1 MNAQINCLKIGHRT
15 HEIKK
20 IIDGKNDTNLVPDAT
35 NDAKITWPV
44 VNKNKRSIP
53 LLMNQINDQ

>member
-1 MNAQINCLKIGHRT
+1 M
-15 HEIKK
+15 
-20 IIDGKNDTNLVPDAT
+20 GKMTPIPVPDAT